1 MLTIFISGRGFMPR
15 LLSVVAFLLFCPVAL
30 VAQTSGSKTARVSNT
45 LVARAQ
51 EWVDTWINKDVKRM
65 RRLHADDVSSQLYG
79 IGDDFDTMERLLN
92 ELREGNFWNVS
103 WSIKIVEPR
112 VRILGADAALVAF
125 RLVGS
130 ETPKDG
136 TTRPYSAAISLIFQR
151 VRGEWLIVHV
161 HDSSGPA
168 PGSGT
173 DLALTK
179 WTLS

>member
-1 MLTIFISGRGFMPR
+1 MAR
-15 LLSVVAFLLFCPVAL
+15 LLCVVAFLWFCPGAL
-30 VAQTSGSKTARVSNT
+30 SAQTSGSDTAPVSDK
-45 LVARAQ
+45 LVARTQ

-65 RRLHADDVSSQLYG
+65 RRLHADDVSRQMYG
-79 IGDDFDTMERLLN
+79 IGDGFDTIGRLLN
-92 ELREGNFWNVS
+92 ELRDENFWNVS

-130 ETPKDG
+130 ETPKEG

-151 VRGEWLIVHV
+151 IRGVWLIVHV
-161 HDSSGPA
+161 HDSSGTA

-173 DLALTK
+173 P
-179 WTLS
+179 